1 MEILKLKNYLV
12 LITVMCFAAF
22 CASAQTNT
30 STGTFWHPNP
40 PVYAVKQ
47 ALEVESLVPMFLTG
61 GYHFALGYRYKK
73 FRIRASVI
81 NGGTYNA
88 ETAGLKNSSSEF
100 KRYYT
105 TSPGIFFGYNV
116 WKNLEVYSY
125 LEFHTFEITQKSTG
139 MKKDLKSTDSGL
151 GVSYQFFIG
160 KIFYVQPGLHLYL
173 RSNSSV
179 NFGDA
184 TYHIPNAD
192 VSPVIRIGARLWKK
206 YE

>member
-1 MEILKLKNYLV
+1 MKTIDLKNYLILIGILFFV
-12 LITVMCFAAF
+12 LFQVR
-22 CASAQTNT
+22 AQTDT
-30 STGTFWHPNP
+30 SAGTFWHPNP
-40 PVYAVKQ
+40 PVYAVSQ

-88 ETAGLKNSSSEF
+88 ETAGLKNSSAEF

-105 TSPGIFFGYNV
+105 TSPGVFLGYNV
-116 WKNLEVYSY
+116 WKNLEVYTY
-125 LEFHTFEITQKSTG
+125 LEFHTFEITQISTG

-160 KIFYVQPGLHLYL
+160 KYFYVQPGLHLYL
-173 RSNSSV
+173 RSNHSV
-179 NFGDA
+179 DFGDR
-184 TYHIPNAD
+184 TYNIPNAD

-206 YE
+206 Y

>member
-1 MEILKLKNYLV
+1 MKTIELRNYLRIIGI
-12 LITVMCFAAF
+12 LLFAPF
-22 CASAQTNT
+22 YVRAQTDT
-30 STGTFWHPNP
+30 SAGTFWHPNP
-40 PVYAVKQ
+40 PVYTVKQ
-47 ALEVESLVPMFLTG
+47 ALEVESLVPMFFTG

-88 ETAGLKNSSSEF
+88 EAAGLKNSSAEF

-105 TSPGIFFGYNV
+105 TSPGVFLGYNV
-116 WKNLEVYSY
+116 WKNLEVYTY
-125 LEFHTFEITQKSTG
+125 LEFHTFEIIQKSTG

-160 KIFYVQPGLHLYL
+160 KYFYVQPGLHLYL
-173 RSNSSV
+173 RSNNSV
-179 NFGDA
+179 DFSDV
-184 TYHIPNAD
+184 TYNIPNAD

-206 YE
+206 Y

>member
-1 MEILKLKNYLV
+1 MKNYFLLLFMLFV
-12 LITVMCFAAF
+12 ATCNV
-22 CASAQTNT
+22 SAQNEP

-40 PVYAVKQ
+40 AVYDVKH
-47 ALEVESLVPMFLTG
+47 ALEIESLVPMFLTG

-88 ETAGLKNSSSEF
+88 ETAGLKNSSAEF

-105 TSPGIFFGYNV
+105 TSPGVFLGYNV
-116 WKNLEVYSY
+116 WKNLEVYTY

-173 RSNSSV
+173 RSNNSV

-184 TYHIPNAD
+184 TYNIPNAD

-206 YE
+206 Y